1 MAGLLVL
8 QHLEQE
14 EPYGIADASRDAGL
28 DVVVHRTD
36 LAGAPPAVD
45 PFAGVVVMGG
55 PMSAAR
61 DDGFPTRSAEI
72 ELLEAAL
79 QGGKPVLG
87 VCLGAQLLAVAGG
100 GRVFRDGPLEI
111 GWGEVDL
118 HAASGTDP
126 LFGAS
131 ASPLPVLHWHGETFT
146 LPEGAVL
153 LASSGL
159 YPNQAFRL
167 GENAWGLQ
175 FHVEITR
182 SAVESFAAAFP
193 EEAALAPG
201 LLVDADPRPD
211 RVSAAGRPVLDRFAA
226 LVAAAG

>member
-1 MAGLLVL
+1 
-8 QHLEQE
+8 
-14 EPYGIADASRDAGL
+14 
-28 DVVVHRTD
+28 
-36 LAGAPPAVD
+36 
-45 PFAGVVVMGG
+45 
-55 PMSAAR
+55 MSAAR

-79 QGGKPVLG
+79 AADQPVLG

-100 GRVFRDGPLEI
+100 GRVFRDGPIEI

-118 HAASGTDP
+118 QAASGTDP
-126 LFGAS
+126 LFGPS
-131 ASPLPVLHWHGETFT
+131 PSPLPVLHWHGETFT

-153 LASSGL
+153 LASSSL
-159 YPNQAFRL
+159 YANQAFRL
-167 GENAWGLQ
+167 GESAWGLQ

-193 EEAALAPG
+193 EEAVLAPG
-201 LLVDADPRPD
+201 LLADADPRSD
-211 RVSAAGRPVLDRFAA
+211 RVSAAGRPILDRFAA